1 MNEPEIARRC
11 STCGASIRKRAQF
24 CPQCGEALSLRIEP
38 TDDPEESATDVVES
52 RDTIVEMRPID
63 SADAESRQTL
73 LLNHDTIK
81 TKSDADAAPDLS
93 KTLPLDAPFASTQ
106 PLRRDGGVGLT
117 SGGIS
122 DRTQPLSRK
131 AVAER
136 PATPV
141 QKLKRVSS
149 VVIDQAAYDPS
160 IRFLL
165 VAAILFIL
173 FLFLLIMSKVLS

>member
-24 CPQCGEALSLRIEP
+24 CPQCGEALSVRIDQSDNP
-38 TDDPEESATDVVES
+38 DESATEVVES

-73 LLNHDTIK
+73 LLDPDIIK

-93 KTLPLDAPFASTQ
+93 KTLPLDAPFAPTQ
-106 PLRRDGGVGLT
+106 PRRDGGVGLT

-173 FLFLLIMSKVLS
+173 FLFLLMMSKVLS

>member
-24 CPQCGEALSLRIEP
+24 CPQCGEALSLRIEQ
-38 TDDPEESATDVVES
+38 TDDPEESATEVVES

-73 LLNHDTIK
+73 LLDPDIIK
-81 TKSDADAAPDLS
+81 TKSDANAAPDLS
-93 KTLPLDAPFASTQ
+93 KTLPLDAPFAPTQ
-106 PLRRDGGVGLT
+106 PRRDGVGLT
-117 SGGIS
+117 SGGRS

-131 AVAER
+131 AVVER
-136 PATPV
+136 SATPV